1 MKDRMRRIHCIH
13 FVGIGGSG
21 MGGIAEVLLNLG
33 YSVQG
38 SDLKP
43 NAVTQR
49 LTKLGAQKWSVAES
63 QARVDSLS
71 GQYHLS
77 GAQSTQIEQ
86 LIRFAEQM
94 QPDRVGLLRAD
105 RGVRELELK
114 QSPKKFA
121 ADLANLLASAD
132 LNLSNAEQA
141 RLVTALRALDLNKAI
156 NLSKAEESGFMRKVN
171 PYLPAASQVLQ
182 MIKSILSTG
191 RN

>member
-1 MKDRMRRIHCIH
+1 MSHLGA
-13 FVGIGGSG
+13 GISSAGATALAVQAQKAQ
-21 MGGIAEVLLNLG
+21 IANLEAQTAKTQAEG
-33 YSVQG
+33 VQT
-38 SDLKP
+38 
-43 NAVTQR
+43 NI

-63 QARVDSLS
+63 QARVDQLS
-71 GQYHLS
+71 GQYRLS

-86 LIRFAEQM
+86 LIRFAEEM